1 MSKQNKIFILQF
13 IVFAVPF
20 IIGKIILSFTD
31 IEGIINPIICAA
43 FATCVAPQFKMIKSK
58 EGEQV
63 YMRWFFSK
71 TAKKLN
77 W

>member
-13 IVFAVPF
+13 VIFAALF
-20 IIGKIILSFTD
+20 IIGKIILSYTT
-31 IEGIINPIICAA
+31 IEGIINPIICAI
-43 FATCVAPQFKMIKSK
+43 FATLLAPQFKVIKTN
-58 EGEQV
+58 EGELV

-71 TAKKLN
+71 TPKKLN